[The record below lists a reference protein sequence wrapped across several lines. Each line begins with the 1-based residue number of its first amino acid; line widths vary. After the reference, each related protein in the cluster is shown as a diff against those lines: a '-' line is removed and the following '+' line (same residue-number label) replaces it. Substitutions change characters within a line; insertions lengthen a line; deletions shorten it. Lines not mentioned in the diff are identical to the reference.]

1 MKSIKTSILLFNLFA
16 AVLLSSCIDPVDLGN
31 QVNEKP
37 QLVLYCRLCP
47 QLDSTYIMLSH
58 TQLLYGA
65 GSHQEITMLRDG
77 VVELSADGEHWIQA
91 TYYEPK
97 DVFLLTRQEFPVE
110 EGHTYYI
117 RASRAGYDDVS
128 AVCTVP
134 YSRPVDAHFDTVV
147 VNNDV
152 HWGEIWDE
160 PHKDIYV
167 EWRDYPGEAN
177 YYALTTYSR
186 YTHFFHDYETGE
198 SSESYYWSYFVSWLV
213 DGNSSLQYFSDE
225 GRDGEVFRYIEEEL
239 VDLDEESGENEEYAQ
254 YYMMFLDK
262 NCYQYEVTLSE
273 EGGFFNGFLLEPMHT
288 YSNIEHGFGL
298 FGAFTLQEIP

>member
-1 MKSIKTSILLFNLFA
+1 MLFSLFV

-110 EGHTYYI
+110 EGHTYHI

-134 YSRPVDAHFDTVV
+134 YSRPVDAHFDTLMV
-147 VNNDV
+147 D
-152 HWGEIWDE
+152 HDTHYGEILNE
-160 PHKDIYV
+160 PHADIYV
-167 EWRDYPGEAN
+167 QWRDFPGEEN
-177 YYALTTYSR
+177 YYALVSHNK
-186 YTHFFHDYETGE
+186 YTWYYDDPTTGE
-198 SSESYYWSYFVSWLV
+198 ELLSSDWNYNIYGLEENDRSI
-213 DGNSSLQYFSDE
+213 QYFSDKD
-225 GRDGEVFRYIEEEL
+225 RDGQIMRFRKGLIFYW
-239 VDLDEESGENEEYAQ
+239 DDDDEEVQEQ